1 MGAALVL
8 DTAAADPDS
17 RKDSA
22 NPIFWLFFA
31 ILCVPNEVGDDSWYV
46 NKSADKT

>member
-8 DTAAADPDS
+8 DTAAADPDK

-31 ILCVPNEVGDDSWYV
+31 ILFVLNEVGDDSLLR
-46 NKSADKT
+46 NQIGQ